1 MISRRL
7 ETIFVGD
14 IAQGD
19 GSAIGIGITERSLN
33 VKSVLLAIF
42 NFDKLAMFLRPDAV
56 SNLIVVVVRAVRA
69 RSVNMQQ
76 SQIGDQGTVR
86 FQYGKRKHCG
96 YATKYD
102 DLEKILC
109 GRNKS

>member
-7 ETIFVGD
+7 ETIFVSD

-33 VKSVLLAIF
+33 IKRVLPIF
-42 NFDKLAMFLRPDAV
+42 NFDELALFLRLDAV
-56 SNLIVVVVRAVRA
+56 SSLIVVVVRTVRA
-69 RSVNMQQ
+69 RSVNMQ
-76 SQIGDQGTVR
+76 SQIGDQGIVR
-86 FQYGKRKHCG
+86 FQYRKRKHCG
-96 YATKYD
+96 YAAKYD

-109 GRNKS
+109 GRDRS